1 MSEIELVDLGFKRI
15 DVTEEESGGNSFYYY
30 VYELSSDNLS
40 FALISNSQDDTINGK
55 WWVEFLEVPERKY
68 MDAKKLKEMIDLII
82 QREK

>member
-15 DVTEEESGGNSFYYY
+15 DVTAEEAGGSAFYYY
-30 VYELSSDNLS
+30 VYEFSQENSS
-40 FALISNSQDDTINGK
+40 FCLISNSQDDTINGK

-68 MDAKKLKEMIDLII
+68 MDAKKLKQIIDLIL